1 MLNEEEVKNRY
12 RVIRGYT
19 ASITGTDVVLGV
31 EDATR
36 ELAQSHLEALE
47 EIEQLKNAI
56 IEADKI
62 ITEAEKT
69 IKEVIRHF
77 KGE

>member
-1 MLNEEEVKNRY
+1 MILTEQEIKDRY
-12 RVIRGYT
+12 RVIRRYT
-19 ASITGTDVVLGV
+19 ASITGTEVILSV

-36 ELAQSHLEALE
+36 ELVQSHLEALKGIE
-47 EIEQLKNAI
+47 ELK
-56 IEADKI
+56 EL
-62 ITEAEKT
+62 ITNAEKS

>member
-1 MLNEEEVKNRY
+1 MILTEQEVKDRY

-19 ASITGTDVVLGV
+19 ASIAGTDVVLCV
-31 EDATR
+31 EDATK
-36 ELAQSHLEALE
+36 ELVQSHLEALKDIE
-47 EIEQLKNAI
+47 ELKELI
-56 IEADKI
+56 IN
-62 ITEAEKT
+62 AEKS